1 MLYYYFFFYCLSSS
15 CCLPRGERHSE
26 AHDSCEHFTQTRIR
40 TSKTATRST
49 MFQKLSVLL
58 ILGIVV
64 CNAVEVRKTSSSETQ
79 LFWNKLQAAYAKGE
93 PYTGPLYVEGKASL
107 KTKNLKVSDVEVVI
121 DKPRDDGQKKT
132 NLHFK
137 LVASFDE
144 VYVQQYILDMP
155 FIKGR
160 EFDYR
165 VVSECGS
172 NGVELQFS
180 LTYDVKEA
188 EYSHSRKQTV
198 LRCHENT
205 EENIT

>member
-1 MLYYYFFFYCLSSS
+1 M
-15 CCLPRGERHSE
+15 
-26 AHDSCEHFTQTRIR
+26 
-40 TSKTATRST
+40 
-49 MFQKLSVLL
+49 
-58 ILGIVV
+58 V

-93 PYTGPLYVEGKASL
+93 PYTGPLYIEGKASL

-205 EENIT
+205 EENIMPIMVNILPATGSKKRTRSSKALEGWEGLLGAALRKRF